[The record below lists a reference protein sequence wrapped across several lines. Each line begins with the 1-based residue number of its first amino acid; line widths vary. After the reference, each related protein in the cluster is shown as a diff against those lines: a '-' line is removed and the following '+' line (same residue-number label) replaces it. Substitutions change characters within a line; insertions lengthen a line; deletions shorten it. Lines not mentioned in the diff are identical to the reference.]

1 MAQQVRVFFYGLFM
15 DPEALQAQGFRP
27 TEVSRAYVERYAL
40 RLGQRATLVP
50 AHEGQVHGTVMRLTH
65 EEVDRLYSE
74 PSVSAYRSEP
84 VLARLPDGS
93 SEPALCFNLPDAP
106 AENAGNPQYAAALR
120 AVARK
125 MGLPDAYVAAL
136 SG

>member
-1 MAQQVRVFFYGLFM
+1 MAQRVRVFFYGLFM
-15 DPEALQAQGFRP
+15 DPEALEAKGLRP
-27 TEVSRAYVERYAL
+27 ADVSLAYVAGYEL

-50 AHEGQVHGTVMRLTH
+50 VGEGQVHGTIMRLTH

-74 PSVSAYRSEP
+74 PSVSAYRPEP

-93 SEPALCFNLPDAP
+93 AEPALCFNLPNAP
-106 AENAGNPQYAAALR
+106 AAGNRDYAIALR
-120 AVARK
+120 AVAQK
-125 MGLPDAYVAAL
+125 MGLPDEYVAGL

>member
-15 DPEALQAQGFRP
+15 DPQALEAKGFRP
-27 TEVSRAYVERYAL
+27 TEVSRAYIEQYEL

-50 AHEGQVHGTVMRLTH
+50 VREGQVHGTVMRLTH

-74 PSVSAYRSEP
+74 PSVSAYRPEP
-84 VLARLPDGS
+84 VVARLPNGS
-93 SEPALCFNLPDAP
+93 AEPALCFNLPNPP
-106 AENAGNPQYAAALR
+106 AENSGNRDYAIALR
-120 AVARK
+120 AVAQK
-125 MGLPDAYVAAL
+125 MGLPDAYVAGL

>member
-15 DPEALQAQGFRP
+15 DPEALREKGFRP
-27 TEVSRAYVERYAL
+27 ADVTRAYVERYQL

-50 AHEGQVHGTVMRLTH
+50 ADKGQVLGTVMRLTH

-74 PSVSAYRSEP
+74 PSVSAYRAEP

-93 SEPALCFNLPDAP
+93 AEPALCFNLPDPP
-106 AENAGNPQYAAALR
+106 ASTGNPEY
-120 AVARK
+120 
-125 MGLPDAYVAAL
+125 
-136 SG
+136 